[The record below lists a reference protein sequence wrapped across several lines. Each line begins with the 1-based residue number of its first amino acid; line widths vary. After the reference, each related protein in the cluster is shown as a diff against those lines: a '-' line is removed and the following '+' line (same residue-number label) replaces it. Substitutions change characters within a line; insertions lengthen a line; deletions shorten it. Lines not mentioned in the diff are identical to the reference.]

1 MADDKRIPGISTDRN
16 SDPDDNPELRRA
28 LAELG
33 LHRKTKDNGLGKLS
47 HSTPLQI
54 KRPMAA
60 IVDQYT
66 RGPNYSDTV
75 KERFPID
82 TQPYILDVGRPKSWS
97 DSPQRSV
104 HRDYPGRYRTQPQV
118 QDQNRQRS
126 SHDGQDIPPQ
136 TSRFAEASELI
147 PALGRINTEIS
158 SLMASMQR
166 GNENRGRTDDENHAD
181 YGRYTRQYAGQYP
194 GPYGGQTV
202 NEPMPYIPKP
212 AMYQS
217 QTR

>member
-1 MADDKRIPGISTDRN
+1 MADDKRIPGLSTDRN

-54 KRPMAA
+54 KRPIAA

-66 RGPNYSDTV
+66 RGLNYSDTA
-75 KERFPID
+75 KERFPMD
-82 TQPYILDVGRPKSWS
+82 TQPYILDVGRLKNWPESPK
-97 DSPQRSV
+97 RSA
-104 HRDYPGRYRTQPQV
+104 HRDNPVGYQTQPQV
-118 QDQNRQRS
+118 QDQNRQRIS
-126 SHDGQDIPPQ
+126 LDGQNIPLQ

-166 GNENRGRTDDENHAD
+166 GNEIRGRTDDENHAD
-181 YGRYTRQYAGQYP
+181 YGRYARQYAGQYP
-194 GPYGGQTV
+194 GPYGGKTV
-202 NEPMPYIPKP
+202 NEPMPYRPKP
-212 AMYQS
+212 AVYQS
-217 QTR
+217 QMR